1 MKFAKN
7 VQLLSKTRNPNNR
20 LSFPPLPS
28 QCWLNGTFCPQIC
41 RDWREDKIFGAKPQ
55 KFGADGAF
63 LENFEQIFEKLW
75 LRNAIKAI
83 FIAFYI
89 TFFENLPKISKTV
102 PSASISGPSGPGTP
116 NGGSRVACPPGAK
129 TRDCEGLRRNPNIVS
144 GIAKGRI
151 FRFRNRND
159 FQSWQ
164 YFFLIFVGIAIRFLF
179 LLIKYWMISCFEA
192 LWKYA
197 CFINVNL
204 FCKLLYEI
212 CQKCTT
218 FVENSQSQ

>member
-83 FIAFYI
+83 FLDFQ
-89 TFFENLPKISKTV
+89 KI
-102 PSASISGPSGPGTP
+102 PDTP
-116 NGGSRVACPPGAK
+116 NETSTKRVFRGLEKNFPP
-129 TRDCEGLRRNPNIVS
+129 
-144 GIAKGRI
+144 
-151 FRFRNRND
+151 
-159 FQSWQ
+159 
-164 YFFLIFVGIAIRFLF
+164 
-179 LLIKYWMISCFEA
+179 
-192 LWKYA
+192 
-197 CFINVNL
+197 
-204 FCKLLYEI
+204 
-212 CQKCTT
+212 
-218 FVENSQSQ
+218 